1 MILVFDLPTILSG
14 CTRDWVDFSNHAPCY
29 LPEVVLQELNFL
41 TQRAVTAK
49 EEKIAREFSRFFPDS
64 GWEITATMS
73 AHPAISPKEAE
84 NLSKQARLSVAIAES
99 VYDLA
104 LKKFSESEIVIFVSD
119 NGNLKRELNQI
130 QQPNLATI
138 STAQLK
144 QWIRTEEIPS
154 AVQEILTKFPNQNH
168 RQIKNSLAKNNQFK
182 QTNSASLSQKSSS
195 TSTNRSKSED
205 SILTILKSTFLA
217 ITTLTLTVAV
227 AWYFIAP
234 KSFLQTW
241 QKLGLPPLERKNK

>member
-1 MILVFDLPTILSG
+1 MILVFDLTTILSG

-41 TQRAVTAK
+41 TQRAVTPK

-73 AHPAISPKEAE
+73 AHPAISHKEGE

-104 LKKFSESEIVIFVSD
+104 LKKFSEIVIFVSD

-168 RQIKNSLAKNNQFK
+168 RQIKNNLPKNNQFK

-195 TSTNRSKSED
+195 SSTKRRKSED
-205 SILTILKSTFLA
+205 SILSILKSTFLA

-241 QKLGLPPLERKNK
+241 QKLGLPPLEMKNK